1 MHLAARYE
9 VTDAKQVRTAPVS
22 VLTSPRL
29 GYDCVFISSI
39 GMQVAGGERMG
50 KFRIFFNCLWLSVYP
65 DHHET
70 YYRADRSK
78 CKNCIRT
85 HVLFVVQNTKFTPS
99 VRNCA
104 QRKAEIGRA
113 WGEVVVGW

>member
-1 MHLAARYE
+1 
-9 VTDAKQVRTAPVS
+9 
-22 VLTSPRL
+22 
-29 GYDCVFISSI
+29 
-39 GMQVAGGERMG
+39 MG
-50 KFRIFFNCLWLSVYP
+50 KFRIFFNWLWLSAYP

-113 WGEVVVGW
+113 WGEVVKARVDPPLRVQRRGGGGRGLHYICGTRTYMYIYI

>member
-39 GMQVAGGERMG
+39 GMQVAGGGSGWVNFEYS
-50 KFRIFFNCLWLSVYP
+50 LTVY
-65 DHHET
+65 
-70 YYRADRSK
+70 
-78 CKNCIRT
+78 
-85 HVLFVVQNTKFTPS
+85 
-99 VRNCA
+99 
-104 QRKAEIGRA
+104 G
-113 WGEVVVGW
+113 